1 MKGESTKDA
10 CKILA
15 IEEKKKMQLFNY
27 IKDINEKTVDVGN
40 EKQEE
45 KEVYDKV

>member
-1 MKGESTKDA
+1 MREESTEDA

-15 IEEKKKMQLFNY
+15 VEEKNKMQLFNY
-27 IKDINEKTVDVGN
+27 IKAINEKTTDVGN

-45 KEVYDKV
+45 KDTK